1 MTDKNCTC
9 SPTGEDA
16 EIAART
22 AEVEELAAW
31 ICNTVTPFCW
41 TACGEDTRNRY
52 RDYALDLIN
61 AGWRKAQA

>member
-1 MTDKNCTC
+1 MTD
-9 SPTGEDA
+9 EAA

-41 TACGEDTRNRY
+41 TACDEDMRNLY
-52 RDYALDLIN
+52 RDYALDLI
-61 AGWRKAQA
+61 ASGWRKAQA